1 MTESLL
7 QKIRKEVEEEILAL
21 SKFNSSAKSRAK
33 IEEEENI
40 KKSLGISNQTIIA
53 PAEKTETDVIMEV
66 YRK

>member
-40 KKSLGISNQTIIA
+40 KK
-53 PAEKTETDVIMEV
+53 V
-66 YRK
+66 